1 MIIAKPEWFTR
12 RKYGGWGLGIRT
24 WQGAVYLAAMFIALI
39 VLLQIAGDS
48 VETKLVVTGIWMLF
62 LLVDVFDVMWKLK
75 KDERERIHEAIA
87 ERNAAWGMMVVITLG
102 IFIEIMYN
110 VMNNRIYV
118 NPFLAGAL
126 AVGVIIKS
134 VTNYKLEKEN

>member
-39 VLLQIAGDS
+39 VLLQLAGDS

-102 IFIEIMYN
+102 IFVEIMYN
-110 VMNNRIYV
+110 VMNNRVYV

-134 VTNYKLEKEN
+134 VTNYKLEREN

>member
-12 RKYGGWGLGIRT
+12 RKYGGWGVGIKT
-24 WQGAVYLAAMFIALI
+24 WQGAVYIAAIILALV
-39 VLLQIAGDS
+39 VLLQIAGES
-48 VETKLVVTGIWMLF
+48 THAKLAVTGVWMAF
-62 LLVDVFDVMWKLK
+62 LLIDVFDVMWKLK

-87 ERNAAWGMMVVITLG
+87 ERNAAWGMMIILSLG
-102 IFIEIMYN
+102 VFIELLYN

-118 NPFLAGAL
+118 NPFVVGAL

-134 VTNYKLEKEN
+134 VSNYKLEREN

>member
-134 VTNYKLEKEN
+134 VTNYKLEREN

>member
-102 IFIEIMYN
+102 IFVEIMYN

-134 VTNYKLEKEN
+134 VTNYKLEREN

>member
-12 RKYGGWGLGIRT
+12 RKYGGWGLGIKT
-24 WQGAVYLAAMFIALI
+24 WQGAVYMAAMFIALI
-39 VLLQIAGDS
+39 VLLQLAGDS
-48 VETKLVVTGIWMLF
+48 VETKLLVTGVWMVF
-62 LLVDVFDVMWKLK
+62 LLIDVFDVMWKLK
-75 KDERERIHEAIA
+75 KDERERMHEAIA

-110 VMNNRIYV
+110 VMNNSFYV
-118 NPFLAGAL
+118 NPFLVGAL

-134 VTNYKLEKEN
+134 VSNYKLEREN